1 MRIIC
6 IIPKQKASLEES
18 YGWNAFCYSPAND
31 QKTIIKVLLL
41 KTGMAEDEPLIV
53 CQYIPHHYIT
63 LHDSP
68 S

>member
-31 QKTIIKVLLL
+31 QKTIILI
-41 KTGMAEDEPLIV
+41 PL
-53 CQYIPHHYIT
+53 QKFYGSKK
-63 LHDSP
+63 LE
-68 S
+68 